1 MIKTFCCK
9 KLLIHV
15 RKRVILEILKV
26 KGLNLSSLG
35 YPWFV
40 QASSVTLQISFTAQ
54 EHNQTVIH
62 QSLRK
67 TSSFDFKVNILKCR
81 LFSLNLNNFFVQ
93 STVHIYQKKPLSQG
107 SLTFTNYYYFLSPDD
122 TKRKLPKCY
131 NQLLYNIRQNTFFSP
146 TSVPLKIHA
155 HPHNMHF
162 KTSAYLQTNKF
173 KALSQISQPHP

>member
-107 SLTFTNYYYFLSPDD
+107 SLTFTNYYYFFINWWYKKKASKMLQPI
-122 TKRKLPKCY
+122 TIQHKAKHFFFFYKCSTD
-131 NQLLYNIRQNTFFSP
+131 NTSR
-146 TSVPLKIHA
+146 SWQYA
-155 HPHNMHF
+155 
-162 KTSAYLQTNKF
+162 LQDKSLFTNK
-173 KALSQISQPHP
+173 

>member
-107 SLTFTNYYYFLSPDD
+107 SLTFTNYYYFFINRWYKKKASKMLQPITIQHKAKHIFLSY
-122 TKRKLPKCY
+122 KCSTD
-131 NQLLYNIRQNTFFSP
+131 NTS
-146 TSVPLKIHA
+146 TS
-155 HPHNMHF
+155 
-162 KTSAYLQTNKF
+162 SQY
-173 KALSQISQPHP
+173 AL

>member
-107 SLTFTNYYYFLSPDD
+107 SLTFTNYYYFFINWWYKKKASKMLQPI
-122 TKRKLPKCY
+122 TIQHKAKHIFFFYKCSTD
-131 NQLLYNIRQNTFFSP
+131 NTSR
-146 TSVPLKIHA
+146 SSHYA
-155 HPHNMHF
+155 
-162 KTSAYLQTNKF
+162 LQDKSLFTNK
-173 KALSQISQPHP
+173 